1 MKCFVT
7 TGFLK
12 SAWVATAL
20 LSAPVLAED
29 ASEFFERRIRP
40 ALSDKCFGCHSAEA
54 KSLKAN
60 LLLDSREGLLKG
72 GDTGPAII
80 PGDPE
85 KSLLIAAIRY
95 GDPETAM
102 PPQKSGG
109 KLSQGQVQDFE
120 RWIKDGAAW
129 PGGGSSLSSKKFDL
143 SQRKKDH
150 WCWTPPASHARPEV
164 QLKSWPRSTPDH
176 FILAGLESKSLAPAP
191 PASRTALI
199 RRLSFDI
206 TGLPPSSSEIEDF
219 LNDKSSNA
227 IEGLVDRL
235 LKSPHFG
242 ERWARHWMDL
252 VRYADTRGHEFD
264 HPIPNA
270 WQYRDYLIR
279 AFNADVPYNQ
289 FVKEHIAGDLIAA
302 RLNPQ
307 TGANESILGTGFW
320 FLGEEVHSPVDIRQ
334 DEVDRIDNQLD
345 VMSKTFLG
353 VTVACARCHDHKFDA
368 ISQKDYYAMSGF
380 LISSGRQLAR
390 FETMEVERDVAKS
403 LARIQADSDNELR
416 RPLAAILKRGA
427 NRLSEI
433 LPAARKAAA
442 DRPAESAPNTATEP
456 VRSLARALKSA
467 AETSGHP
474 LQKIASAILTN
485 RTPQEITPTQ
495 PLDPL
500 KDPSFRILEDYTGDS
515 PTSWMQAGSAFGIAP
530 ARLGQIQVNLEGTRP
545 FNAVTTQPAAR
556 RHELFAGLKRRGD
569 NDPGALKGFNG
580 SGQTLRTREFT
591 VEASKV
597 WCLVRGA
604 GSAYAALNSHH
615 MIGGPL
621 HGALFKTWKAS
632 DQWQWIEINLSNY
645 KGHRLHLELA
655 PGDDGLFEV
664 AGVVH
669 SDTAPPLPQK
679 REGLTTSFV
688 FNKHSDASNDP
699 SVSFIKALQAAAD
712 QLERN
717 AVEEP
722 AAELISWMIQN
733 WELFGPETESEKT
746 AIEQPA
752 DKWRA
757 EIQKQQERLN
767 RESAIAL
774 AMFDGSGVE
783 EFQLKRGSPK
793 LPLAP
798 VPRRLLE
805 AIAGPEPLQVP
816 GRSGRLELANQMTN
830 PGNPLLSRVIV
841 NRVWHHLFGRGIVPS
856 VDNLGVLG
864 QAPTHPE
871 LLDTLSVE
879 FMTQQ
884 RWSIK
889 SLIRSL
895 VLSSAYQ
902 MSSHP
907 SDPKSE
913 TLDPENLSFHRMN
926 IKRLEAESIRDSILS
941 VSGRLDPEIGGA
953 FVPVHVTEFMEGRG
967 RPKSG
972 PLDGGGRRSIYISIN
987 RNFLPPMLL
996 AFDMPIPFSTFGRR
1010 NVSNVPA
1017 QALVLMNDPFVVA
1030 EANRWSQR
1038 VLSIESFEER
1048 LKQMYLT
1055 AFARPPLR
1063 EETIAAREFIE
1074 SESRLLAEASGNEA
1088 RIWADLA
1095 HALLNSKEFLY
1106 VD

>member
-1 MKCFVT
+1 MKCFVRA
-7 TGFLK
+7 GFFRVT
-12 SAWVATAL
+12 SAVTVL
-20 LSAPVLAED
+20 LGAPLFAGD
-29 ASEFFERRIRP
+29 ASEFFERKIRP
-40 ALSDKCFGCHSAEA
+40 VLSDKCFGCHSAES

-72 GDTGPAII
+72 GDTGPAVT

-85 KSLLIAAIRY
+85 RSLLMSAIRY
-95 GDPETAM
+95 ADPETAM

-109 KLSQGQVQDFE
+109 KLSQEQIQDFE
-120 RWIKDGAAW
+120 RWIRDGVTW

-164 QLKSWPRSTPDH
+164 RLKSWPRSTPDH
-176 FILAGLESKSLAPAP
+176 FILAGLESKSLSPAP
-191 PASRTALI
+191 PADRTALI

-206 TGLPPSSSEIEDF
+206 TGLPPSLSEVEDF
-219 LNDKSSNA
+219 LNDKSPDA
-227 IEGLVDRL
+227 IETLVERL

-302 RLNPQ
+302 RMNRQ

-353 VTVACARCHDHKFDA
+353 ITVACARCHDHKFDA

-390 FETMEVERDVAKS
+390 FETMEAEREVAES

-416 RPLAAILKRGA
+416 GPLSAILKHA
-427 NRLSEI
+427 VNRLSKL

-442 DRPAESAPNTATEP
+442 ETPAEPPPNKASEP
-456 VRSLARALKSA
+456 ARSLARALKSA
-467 AETSGHP
+467 SETNGHP
-474 LQKIASAILTN
+474 LQKIATAILTN
-485 RTPQEITPTQ
+485 RAPELNPPT
-495 PLDPL
+495 LDPL
-500 KDPSFRILEDYTGDS
+500 KDPSFRILEDYTGGA
-515 PTSWMQAGSAFGIAP
+515 PTSWMQAGSAFGLGP
-530 ARLGQIQVNLEGTRP
+530 VKLGQIQINMEGIRP
-545 FNAVTTQPAAR
+545 FNAITTQPAAR
-556 RHELFAGLKRRGD
+556 RHEPFVGLKRRGD

-591 VEASKV
+591 VEASKA

-604 GSAYAALNSHH
+604 GSAYAAVNSHH
-615 MIGGPL
+615 MIAGPL
-621 HGALFKTWKAS
+621 HGALFKSWKAS

-645 KGHRLHLELA
+645 RGHRLHVELA
-655 PGDDGLFEV
+655 PSDEGVFEV

-669 SDTAPPLPQK
+669 SDTAPPLPQT
-679 REGLTTSFV
+679 RERLTTSFV
-688 FNKHSDASNDP
+688 FDRNLQASNDP
-699 SVSFIKALQAAAD
+699 SDSLVKALQTAAD
-712 QLERN
+712 QLEHN
-717 AVEEP
+717 ALQEP
-722 AAELISWMIQN
+722 AAELVSWMIQN
-733 WELFGPETESEKT
+733 WDVFGPETESEKNS
-746 AIEQPA
+746 IERRA
-752 DKWRA
+752 GKWR
-757 EIQKQQERLN
+757 EEFQKQHSKLRK
-767 RESAIAL
+767 ESAIAL

-816 GRSGRLELANQMTN
+816 GRSGRLELAHQMTD
-830 PGNPLLSRVIV
+830 PANPLLSRVIV

-879 FMTQQ
+879 FMTRQG
-884 RWSIK
+884 WSIK

-941 VSGRLDPEIGGA
+941 VSGRLDPEVGGA
-953 FVPVHVTEFMEGRG
+953 FIPVHVTEFMEGRG

-987 RNFLPPMLL
+987 RNFLAPMLL
-996 AFDMPIPFSTFGRR
+996 AFDLPIPFSTFGRR

-1017 QALVLMNDPFVVA
+1017 QALVLMNDPFVLA

-1038 VLSIESFEER
+1038 VLSIESFDER
-1048 LKQMYLT
+1048 LRQMYLT
-1055 AFARPPLR
+1055 AFARPPLQ
-1063 EETIAAREFIE
+1063 EEKIAAREFIE
-1074 SESRLLAEASGNEA
+1074 SESRLLAKEGGTET

>member
-1 MKCFVT
+1 MT
-7 TGFLK
+7 AGFLK

-40 ALSDKCFGCHSAEA
+40 VLADKCFGCHSAEA

-72 GDTGPAII
+72 GDTGPAIT

-120 RWIKDGAAW
+120 HWIKSGAAW

-206 TGLPPSSSEIEDF
+206 TGLPPSSKEIEDF
-219 LNDKSSNA
+219 LNDKSPNA
-227 IEGLVDRL
+227 IEALVDRL

-289 FVKEHIAGDLIAA
+289 FVKEHVAGDLIAA

-442 DRPAESAPNTATEP
+442 ERPAESEQNTATEP

-474 LQKIASAILTN
+474 LQKIANAILTN
-485 RTPQEITPTQ
+485 RTPQESTPTP

-545 FNAVTTQPAAR
+545 FDAVTTQPAAR

-591 VEASKV
+591 VDASKL

-655 PGDDGLFEV
+655 PGDDGVFEV

-688 FNKHSDASNDP
+688 FNKNSDASNDP

-752 DKWRA
+752 GKWRA
-757 EIQKQQERLN
+757 EIQKQQERLKKD
-767 RESAIAL
+767 SAIAL

-793 LPLAP
+793 QPLAP

-816 GRSGRLELANQMTN
+816 GRSGRLELANQMTD
-830 PGNPLLSRVIV
+830 PANPLLSRVIV

-907 SDPKSE
+907 SDPKPE

-1074 SESRLLAEASGNEA
+1074 SESRLLAEGSGNEA

>member
-20 LSAPVLAED
+20 LSAPVLADD

-40 ALSDKCFGCHSAEA
+40 VLADKCFGCHSAEA

-72 GDTGPAII
+72 GDTGPAIT

-102 PPQKSGG
+102 PPQKSGE

-120 RWIKDGAAW
+120 HWIKSGASW

-219 LNDKSSNA
+219 LNDKSPNA
-227 IEGLVDRL
+227 IEALVDRL

-289 FVKEHIAGDLIAA
+289 FVKEHVAGDLIAA
-302 RLNPQ
+302 RLNPK

-442 DRPAESAPNTATEP
+442 ERPAESAQNTATEP

-474 LQKIASAILTN
+474 LQKIANAILTN
-485 RTPQEITPTQ
+485 RTPQEITPTP

-545 FNAVTTQPAAR
+545 FDAVTTQPAAR

-591 VEASKV
+591 VEASKL

-645 KGHRLHLELA
+645 KGHRVHLELA

-688 FNKHSDASNDP
+688 FNKNSDASNDP

-752 DKWRA
+752 GKWRA
-757 EIQKQQERLN
+757 EIQKQRERLN

-793 LPLAP
+793 QPLAP

-816 GRSGRLELANQMTN
+816 GRSGRLELANQMTD
-830 PGNPLLSRVIV
+830 PANPLLSRVIV

-907 SDPKSE
+907 SDPKPE

>member
-1 MKCFVT
+1 
-7 TGFLK
+7 
-12 SAWVATAL
+12 
-20 LSAPVLAED
+20 
-29 ASEFFERRIRP
+29 
-40 ALSDKCFGCHSAEA
+40 
-54 KSLKAN
+54 
-60 LLLDSREGLLKG
+60 
-72 GDTGPAII
+72 
-80 PGDPE
+80 
-85 KSLLIAAIRY
+85 
-95 GDPETAM
+95 
-102 PPQKSGG
+102 
-109 KLSQGQVQDFE
+109 
-120 RWIKDGAAW
+120 
-129 PGGGSSLSSKKFDL
+129 
-143 SQRKKDH
+143 
-150 WCWTPPASHARPEV
+150 
-164 QLKSWPRSTPDH
+164 
-176 FILAGLESKSLAPAP
+176 
-191 PASRTALI
+191 
-199 RRLSFDI
+199 
-206 TGLPPSSSEIEDF
+206 
-219 LNDKSSNA
+219 
-227 IEGLVDRL
+227 
-235 LKSPHFG
+235 
-242 ERWARHWMDL
+242 
-252 VRYADTRGHEFD
+252 
-264 HPIPNA
+264 
-270 WQYRDYLIR
+270 
-279 AFNADVPYNQ
+279 
-289 FVKEHIAGDLIAA
+289 
-302 RLNPQ
+302 
-307 TGANESILGTGFW
+307 
-320 FLGEEVHSPVDIRQ
+320 
-334 DEVDRIDNQLD
+334 
-345 VMSKTFLG
+345 
-353 VTVACARCHDHKFDA
+353 
-368 ISQKDYYAMSGF
+368 
-380 LISSGRQLAR
+380 
-390 FETMEVERDVAKS
+390 
-403 LARIQADSDNELR
+403 
-416 RPLAAILKRGA
+416 
-427 NRLSEI
+427 
-433 LPAARKAAA
+433 
-442 DRPAESAPNTATEP
+442 
-456 VRSLARALKSA
+456 
-467 AETSGHP
+467 
-474 LQKIASAILTN
+474 
-485 RTPQEITPTQ
+485 
-495 PLDPL
+495 
-500 KDPSFRILEDYTGDS
+500 
-515 PTSWMQAGSAFGIAP
+515 
-530 ARLGQIQVNLEGTRP
+530 
-545 FNAVTTQPAAR
+545 
-556 RHELFAGLKRRGD
+556 
-569 NDPGALKGFNG
+569 
-580 SGQTLRTREFT
+580 
-591 VEASKV
+591 
-597 WCLVRGA
+597 
-604 GSAYAALNSHH
+604 
-615 MIGGPL
+615 
-621 HGALFKTWKAS
+621 
-632 DQWQWIEINLSNY
+632 
-645 KGHRLHLELA
+645 
-655 PGDDGLFEV
+655 
-664 AGVVH
+664 
-669 SDTAPPLPQK
+669 
-679 REGLTTSFV
+679 
-688 FNKHSDASNDP
+688 
-699 SVSFIKALQAAAD
+699 
-712 QLERN
+712 
-717 AVEEP
+717 
-722 AAELISWMIQN
+722 MIQN

-752 DKWRA
+752 GKWRA
-757 EIQKQQERLN
+757 EIQKQRERLN

-793 LPLAP
+793 QPLAP

-816 GRSGRLELANQMTN
+816 GRSGRLELANQMTD
-830 PGNPLLSRVIV
+830 PANPLLSRVIV

-907 SDPKSE
+907 SDPKPE